1 MAKVKRRLGYSHLSK
16 ARRIATKTATERA
29 LDAALARAPAGG
41 GKAAR
46 KARLEVTMA
55 HSRRH
60 AAAAARPPRLSEM
73 SAMLSALDD
82 MESALNARVITRAT
96 RATPKNKAALAAAVT
111 FSRAG
116 LVSDPLAAL
125 SARMAEARVA

>member
-16 ARRIATKTATERA
+16 ARRIASKAATERA

-46 KARLEVTMA
+46 KARLQVTMA

-60 AAAAARPPRLSEM
+60 AAAAARSPRLGEM
-73 SAMLSALDD
+73 SAMLSALDE
-82 MESALNARVITRAT
+82 MKTALNARVLR
-96 RATPKNKAALAAAVT
+96 RATPKNKAALAAALT

-116 LVSDPLAAL
+116 LVSDPIAAL
-125 SARMAEARVA
+125 AARMAEARVA